1 MFHKYVKIDLSFQDC
16 NVEEPSVYVVEVKHP
31 TKGPIQVS
39 KDITQA
45 CKVYREGDPIE
56 DSAVLEFLKGID
68 SLYEVEL
75 IDTIFTV
82 KA

>member
-1 MFHKYVKIDLSFQDC
+1 MFHKYVEIDLTFQDAFVGEC
-16 NVEEPSVYVVEVKHP
+16 SKYIAEIKHP
-31 TKGPIQVS
+31 TKDAIQVF

-68 SLYEVEL
+68 NLYEVEL